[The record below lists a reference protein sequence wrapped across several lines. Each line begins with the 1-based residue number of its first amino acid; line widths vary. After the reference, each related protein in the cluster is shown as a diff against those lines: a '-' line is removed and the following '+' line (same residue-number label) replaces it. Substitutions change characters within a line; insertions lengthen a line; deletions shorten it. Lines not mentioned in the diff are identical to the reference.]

1 MRRIHLERELHFRQ
15 AVERDVDRIVEMLAD
30 DVLGSKRERYEHP
43 LPESY
48 IQAFKAIDSD
58 PNNELVVACDGE
70 KIVGVQQITFTPY
83 LTHQGG
89 WRATI
94 EGVRTSTSVRGE
106 GVGTKLIQWAIGRAE
121 ERGCHLIQLTTDKQ
135 RPDALRF
142 YERLGFQATHE
153 GLKLKL

>member
-1 MRRIHLERELHFRQ
+1 MRRIHLERELHFRE

-30 DVLGSKRERYEHP
+30 DVLGSIRERYEHP

-70 KIVGVQQITFTPY
+70 KVVGVQQITFTPY

-94 EGVRTSTSVRGE
+94 EGVRTSASVRGE
-106 GVGTKLIQWAIGRAE
+106 GVGTKLIQWAIARAE

-142 YERLGFQATHE
+142 YERLGFNATHE

>member
-1 MRRIHLERELHFRQ
+1 MTESLEFRL
-15 AVERDVDRIVEMLAD
+15 AVLQDLDQIVAMLAD

-43 LPESY
+43 LPASY
-48 IQAFKAIDSD
+48 LQAFQAIAED
-58 PNNELVVACDGE
+58 PNNELVVACFGNE
-70 KIVGVQQITFTPY
+70 VVGVQQITFTPY
-83 LTHQGG
+83 ITHQGG

-94 EGVRTSTSVRGE
+94 EGVRTASSVRGK
-106 GVGTKLIQWAIGRAE
+106 GVGTQLINWAIERAK

-153 GLKLKL
+153 GLKMKL